1 VGSAS
6 SLRALRG
13 LKKGVYRWDFHN
25 HRFLIV
31 DRLTSMAV
39 FVRVVELGGFAT
51 AAKEADISATMVAKH
66 VNALETRLGARL
78 LNRTTRRQSLTEVGK
93 LYYDRCKALL
103 ADVDAAE
110 SSVSALRATP
120 RGTLRITAPVS
131 FGTRRLAPAFAEFLR
146 LYPEVNVDLSLSDR
160 VADLIDEGFEA
171 AIRIGNLGDSR
182 LVARRL
188 QPYRSLLCAS
198 PDYIR
203 RQGQPKTPQ
212 DLAAHDCLGF
222 SYSGLRGRWRLF
234 RGTEEKTVNFTPRL
248 LVNNGEAL
256 RQAALAGLGILS
268 QPEILLAD
276 DVSEKRLVRVLPT
289 WSLPA
294 RPMHVVYVADRQATP
309 KLQCF
314 IDFVVKQFKF
324 D

>member
-1 VGSAS
+1 MR
-6 SLRALRG
+6 SLRALRAS
-13 LKKGVYRWDFHN
+13 KKGVYRVGFHN
-25 HRFLIV
+25 QEFLIV
-31 DRLTSMAV
+31 DRLTSMAI

-66 VNALETRLGARL
+66 VNALEVRLGARL

-93 LYYDRCKALL
+93 VYYDRCKALL

-110 SSVSALRATP
+110 SSVSAMRATP

-131 FGTRRLAPAFAEFLR
+131 FGTRRLAPALAEFLQ

-171 AIRIGNLGDSR
+171 AIRIGNLQDSR

-203 RQGQPKTPQ
+203 QQGQPKTPQ
-212 DLAAHDCLGF
+212 DLAAHDCLAF
-222 SYSGLRGRWRLF
+222 SYSGLRGRWRLS

-248 LVNNGEAL
+248 LANNGEAL

-276 DVSEKRLVRVLPT
+276 DVRQKRLVRILPT

-294 RPMHVVYVADRQATP
+294 RPMHVIYVADRQATP

-314 IDFVVKQFKF
+314 IDFVVKYFKA